1 VIPTYEITPD
11 LADELHAAVRWWQRN
26 GRPDLTAPQ
35 ALAEAA
41 EDWIAALRA
50 EHLAGHD
57 IPRDPPPLRRLSNEE
72 TAPQS

>member
-1 VIPTYEITPD
+1 LIPTYEITPD
-11 LADELHAAVRWWQRN
+11 LADELHAAVRWWQQH
-26 GRPDLTAPQ
+26 GRPHLTAPQ

-57 IPRDPPPLRRLSNEE
+57 IPRDPPPLRRLPNEE
-72 TAPQS
+72 TAPRS